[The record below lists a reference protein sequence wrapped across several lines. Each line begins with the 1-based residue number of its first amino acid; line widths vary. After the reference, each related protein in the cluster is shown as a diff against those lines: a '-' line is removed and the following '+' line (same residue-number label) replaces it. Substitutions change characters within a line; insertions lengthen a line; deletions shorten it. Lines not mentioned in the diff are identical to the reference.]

1 MLDALLPDATL
12 RPGWAA
18 SDVVSYM
25 VQGRVPAVLLVLR
38 RASGAMVDCSVHNG
52 YRKLSD
58 VLFDLRAVGECSDD
72 FSWGFTF
79 TNQLANASTDPLPL
93 QSIILDIATRITA
106 RTVDWELDQTLVV
119 DWKLDLTLVCMHKW
133 KTCVSLVLDRMHRS
147 MYNDRFKM
155 REWAELYGRDPDV
168 SEVVDYFACL
178 YHHIPE
184 LMKMLDEGVVATA
197 FDEYLTDKG
206 VNSSAMCEYAAKM
219 SNPEADCGVNVATT
233 FQIVKL
239 FHNFFHT
246 VTFLWGVSAMRRYF
260 LTFVEDNCLR
270 GLVES
275 STRGVRF

>member
-93 QSIILDIATRITA
+93 QSIILDIATCITG
-106 RTVDWELDQTLVV
+106 RTVDWE
-119 DWKLDLTLVCMHKW
+119 LDLTLVCMHKW

-184 LMKMLDEGVVATA
+184 LIKMLVEGVVATS
-197 FDEYLTDKG
+197 FDEYITDKG
-206 VNSSAMCEYAAKM
+206 VNSSAMREYYAAKM
-219 SNPEADCGVNVATT
+219 SNPEADSRTYTDGGCR
-233 FQIVKL
+233 
-239 FHNFFHT
+239 
-246 VTFLWGVSAMRRYF
+246 WGFDPPPLS
-260 LTFVEDNCLR
+260 
-270 GLVES
+270 GS
-275 STRGVRF
+275 